1 MRLKIQ
7 CVHWLSRMR
16 GIHVIT
22 GTELTLDRF
31 NSILAYPAGFIKY
44 KQTGMFI
51 EILSR
56 LHKAYKMLNNY
67 ILLNRH
73 QKAIM
78 LHTQELSNFEQ
89 PLITF
94 SEEQSQ
100 SHNAIDPRDKL
111 NIPTLTSQTLII
123 IHHIPW
129 FR

>member
-1 MRLKIQ
+1 
-7 CVHWLSRMR
+7 MR

-22 GTELTLDRF
+22 GKELTLDWF

-51 EILSR
+51 EKISR
-56 LHKAYKMLNNY
+56 FHKVFKMLNNY
-67 ILLNRH
+67 ILLNLH
-73 QKAIM
+73 QKAII
-78 LHTQELSNFEQ
+78 LQAHELSNFEQ

-111 NIPTLTSQTLII
+111 NIPTLTSLTVII
-123 IHHIPW
+123 IHQIPCTGNI
-129 FR
+129 